1 MKKKNGFTLIE
12 LLAVIVILS
21 VIALI
26 ATPLIL
32 NIIEDSRKGT
42 FKDSVYGAIK
52 ASKIALANENLEEIS
67 NNQLTFNF
75 STGSNVSKLNL
86 KGTTPKAGYLTI
98 DSEGRIE
105 LLITD
110 NKYCAKKSFG
120 DDDDKITIEK
130 YTESNCKTQYKE
142 DILNG
147 ADPIYNE
154 KLIPVIINDDGTV
167 KKADTL
173 KEWYKYEEK
182 KWANAVILKN
192 NTDYNTNDI
201 IPENNI
207 KEYYVW
213 IPKYAYKLWNV
224 NSDNTENVKKPIEI
238 VFGNKAITTG
248 EENGKM
254 YVHPAFTNF
263 NTYGIWVSKFEIS
276 YDEETYTNK
285 DLYLTK
291 NPNYSSATDSSKLI
305 VKPNVR
311 SLTNK
316 NVSSFYTLIKKSHQ
330 DLNSHMMTNMEW
342 GATAYLTYS
351 KYGRCNDT
359 SCTEVTINNIN
370 TGYYGKDAVFSGQW
384 QYGATIT
391 GCAGDTVSASYISNS
406 NDCTNKYNT
415 TKGYLA
421 STTGNITGIY
431 DMSGGNWE
439 YVMGVLENSSGKLY
453 SGRNS
458 KLNSGFRG
466 IYGCPTCD
474 SDTSGIIE
482 NTNGINFP
490 DKKYYDSYVSSD
502 AIGTDNWYKYTSGM
516 LGDATKEIANTK
528 TNSSSGDRGLWFND
542 YASFVC
548 PKHPFFVRGG
558 SWHDG
563 AAAGVLDFG
572 HNTGHSDRDDSTRSV
587 LAF

>member
-1 MKKKNGFTLIE
+1 MKKENGFTLIE

-192 NTDYNTNDI
+192 NTNYNTNDI

-263 NTYGIWVSKFEIS
+263 NTYGIWVGKYEIS

-291 NPNYSSATDSSKLI
+291 NPNTSVTTDSSKLI

-351 KYGRCNDT
+351 KYGRCNDIT
-359 SCTEVTINNIN
+359 CTEVTINNIN

-384 QYGATIT
+384 EYGATIT
-391 GCAGDTVSASYISNS
+391 GCAGDTVSASVLSNS
-406 NDCTNKYNT
+406 SDCTNKYNT
-415 TKGYLA
+415 AKGYLA

-439 YVMGVLENSSGKLY
+439 YVMGVLEDSNGNLY
-453 SGRNS
+453 SRD
-458 KLNSGFRG
+458 SGFKG
-466 IYGCPTCD
+466 LKGNVEG
-474 SDTSGIIE
+474 S
-482 NTNGINFP
+482 NTNGLDFP
-490 DKKYYDSYVSSD
+490 DKKYYASYVSSD
-502 AIGTDNWYKYTSGM
+502 AVGTDNWYKYTSGK

-528 TNSSSGDRGLWFND
+528 INSSNDRGLWFND
-542 YASFVC
+542 YAYFVS
-548 PKHPFFVRGG
+548 PAYPFFLRGG
-558 SWHDG
+558 SWNNG
-563 AAAGVLDFG
+563 TGAGVLSFAR
-572 HNTGHSDRDDSTRSV
+572 NTGDSYGNFSARSV